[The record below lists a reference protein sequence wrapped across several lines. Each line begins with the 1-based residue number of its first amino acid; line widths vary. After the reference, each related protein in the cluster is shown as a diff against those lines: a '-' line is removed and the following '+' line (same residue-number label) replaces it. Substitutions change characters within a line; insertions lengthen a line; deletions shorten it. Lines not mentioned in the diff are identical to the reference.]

1 MGGGEDG
8 SGDGE
13 CGMEIWWIGSDLDG
27 GGAVDSGGAAKA
39 NGGACGCRWELQ
51 NSAIAWKA
59 TGTPQWVGD
68 GGNDMNS
75 AVFDL
80 YDVQRQ
86 VQHLGGEI
94 GDHFGHVVDLLFQG

>member
-1 MGGGEDG
+1 VWGKDD

-27 GGAVDSGGAAKA
+27 GGTVDSGDAAKA
-39 NGGACGCRWELQ
+39 NGGACGCRWELR
-51 NSAIAWKA
+51 NSAIAWRA

-80 YDVQRQ
+80 YDM
-86 VQHLGGEI
+86 
-94 GDHFGHVVDLLFQG
+94 